1 VIAIRAATAENA
13 PALAALHQQAFDDP
27 WSDADIATLLD
38 SPGVFALGASYAGE
52 AAGFIL
58 CRVAAD
64 EAEILTLAVSP
75 ALRRRGV
82 ASELIGHAMATA
94 LACGAGA
101 VFLEVA
107 TDNPGAQALYLAHG
121 FDEVGRRPAYFSRPG
136 GAVAALIMRRDLN
149 R

>member
-1 VIAIRAATAENA
+1 MIAVQAVGAETA
-13 PALAALHQQAFDDP
+13 PALAALHRDAFDDP
-27 WSDADIATLLD
+27 WSADDIATLLN
-38 SPGVFALGASYAGE
+38 SPGMFALSANCGGE
-52 AAGFIL
+52 IAGFIL

-64 EAEILTLAVSP
+64 EAEVLTLAVTP
-75 ALRRRGV
+75 AMRRRGV
-82 ASELIGHAMATA
+82 ATALLGQAMAA
-94 LACGAGA
+94 AMAYGAQA

-121 FDEVGRRPAYFSRPG
+121 FGEVGRRPTYFSRPR